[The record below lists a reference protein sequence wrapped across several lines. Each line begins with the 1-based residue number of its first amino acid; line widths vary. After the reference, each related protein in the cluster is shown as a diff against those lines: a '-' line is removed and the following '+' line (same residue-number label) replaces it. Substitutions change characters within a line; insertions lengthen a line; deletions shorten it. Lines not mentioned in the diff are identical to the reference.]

1 MAKKISILNPKGG
14 CGKTTLSSNL
24 GSSLLINGY
33 KTLLIDTDP
42 QGTLRDWKSM
52 DENDSQPQII
62 VIDRPNLQKDLTS
75 IAINFDYLIIDGAAK
90 LQDMI
95 TFAVKNS
102 DVVLIPIQPSAADIW
117 ACEALIHLIKA
128 RQEVTDGIPKA
139 AFIISRQ
146 IKNSNLARDIEEAL
160 KQFSF
165 PVFNSRTT
173 QRVIYGEALSSGKS
187 VFNIESSVEA
197 ASEIQN
203 ITKELQNFIYEQ
215 KI

>member
-24 GSSLLINGY
+24 GSSLLLNGY

-52 DENDSQPQII
+52 DENDNQPQII

-95 TFAVKNS
+95 AFAVKNS
-102 DVVLIPIQPSAADIW
+102 DVILIPIQPSAADIW

-146 IKNSNLARDIEEAL
+146 IKNSNLARDIDEAL

-187 VFNIESSVEA
+187 VFNIESSGEA

-203 ITKELQNFIYEQ
+203 ITRELQNFIYEQ

>member
-24 GSSLLINGY
+24 GSSLLLNGY

-146 IKNSNLARDIEEAL
+146 IKNSNLARDIDEAL

-187 VFNIESSVEA
+187 VFNIESSGEA
-197 ASEIQN
+197 ASEIHN

>member
-24 GSSLLINGY
+24 GSSLLLNGY

-52 DENDSQPQII
+52 DENDNQPQII

-146 IKNSNLARDIEEAL
+146 IKNSNLARDIDEAL

-187 VFNIESSVEA
+187 VFNIESSGEA

-203 ITKELQNFIYEQ
+203 ITRELQNFIYEQ

>member
-24 GSSLLINGY
+24 GSNLLINGY

-52 DENDSQPQII
+52 DINNSQPQII
-62 VIDRPNLQKDLTS
+62 IIDRPNLQKDLAS
-75 IAINFDYLIIDGAAK
+75 ISTNFDYLIIDGAAK

-95 TFAVKNS
+95 TFSVKNS

-128 RQEVTDGIPKA
+128 RQEVANGTPKA

-146 IKNSNLARDIEEAL
+146 IKNSNLAKDIDEAL

-165 PVFNSRTT
+165 QIFNSRTT
-173 QRVIYGEALSSGKS
+173 QRVIYSEALSSGKS
-187 VFNIESSVEA
+187 VFNIDNTGEA

-203 ITKELQNFIYEQ
+203 ITEELQNFIYEQ

>member
-24 GSSLLINGY
+24 GSSLLLNGY

-146 IKNSNLARDIEEAL
+146 IKNSNLARDIDEAL

-173 QRVIYGEALSSGKS
+173 QRVIYG
-187 VFNIESSVEA
+187 
-197 ASEIQN
+197 
-203 ITKELQNFIYEQ
+203 
-215 KI
+215 

>member
-24 GSSLLINGY
+24 GSSLLLNGY

-146 IKNSNLARDIEEAL
+146 IKNSNLARDIDEAL

-187 VFNIESSVEA
+187 VFNIESSGGA

>member
-24 GSSLLINGY
+24 GSSLLLNGY

-117 ACEALIHLIKA
+117 AREALIHLIKA

-146 IKNSNLARDIEEAL
+146 IKNSNLARDIDEAL

-187 VFNIESSVEA
+187 VFNIESSGEA

>member
-24 GSSLLINGY
+24 GSSLLLNGY

-52 DENDSQPQII
+52 DENDSQPEII

-146 IKNSNLARDIEEAL
+146 IKNSNLARDIDEAL

-187 VFNIESSVEA
+187 VFNIESSGEA

-203 ITKELQNFIYEQ
+203 ITKVLQNFIYEQ

>member
-24 GSSLLINGY
+24 GSSLLLNGY

-52 DENDSQPQII
+52 DETDSQPQII

-146 IKNSNLARDIEEAL
+146 IKNSNLARDIDEAL

-187 VFNIESSVEA
+187 VFNIESSGEA

>member
-24 GSSLLINGY
+24 GSSLLLNGY

-52 DENDSQPQII
+52 DENDSQLEII

-146 IKNSNLARDIEEAL
+146 IKNSNLARDIDEAL

-187 VFNIESSVEA
+187 VFNIESSGEA

>member
-24 GSSLLINGY
+24 GSSLLLNGY

-42 QGTLRDWKSM
+42 QGTLRDWKSI
-52 DENDSQPQII
+52 DENDSQPEII
-62 VIDRPNLQKDLTS
+62 VIDRPNLQKDLNS

-146 IKNSNLARDIEEAL
+146 IKNSNLARDIDEAL

-187 VFNIESSVEA
+187 VFNIESSGEA

>member
-24 GSSLLINGY
+24 GSSLILNGY

-52 DENDSQPQII
+52 DENDNQPEII

-146 IKNSNLARDIEEAL
+146 IKNSNLARDIDEAL

-187 VFNIESSVEA
+187 VFNIESSGEA

>member
-146 IKNSNLARDIEEAL
+146 IKNSNLARDIDEAL

-187 VFNIESSVEA
+187 VFNIENSGEA

>member
-24 GSSLLINGY
+24 GSSLLLNGY

-52 DENDSQPQII
+52 DENDIQPQII

-117 ACEALIHLIKA
+117 ACEALIYLIKA

-146 IKNSNLARDIEEAL
+146 IKNSNLARDIDEAL

-187 VFNIESSVEA
+187 VFNIESSGEA

>member
-24 GSSLLINGY
+24 GSSLLLNGY

-52 DENDSQPQII
+52 DENDSQPEII

-146 IKNSNLARDIEEAL
+146 IKNSNLARDIDEAL

-165 PVFNSRTT
+165 PVFNSERI
-173 QRVIYGEALSSGKS
+173 VFLSISETIL
-187 VFNIESSVEA
+187 VF
-197 ASEIQN
+197 
-203 ITKELQNFIYEQ
+203 TYFKRFTL
-215 KI
+215 

>member
-24 GSSLLINGY
+24 GSSLLLNGY

-52 DENDSQPQII
+52 DENDNQPQII

-95 TFAVKNS
+95 AFAVKNS
-102 DVVLIPIQPSAADIW
+102 DVILIPIQPSAADIW

-146 IKNSNLARDIEEAL
+146 IKNSNLARDIDEAL

-187 VFNIESSVEA
+187 VFNIESSGEA

>member
-24 GSSLLINGY
+24 GSSLLLNGY

-52 DENDSQPQII
+52 DENDIQPEII

-146 IKNSNLARDIEEAL
+146 IKNSNLARDIDEAL

-187 VFNIESSVEA
+187 VFNIESSGEA

>member
-24 GSSLLINGY
+24 GSSLLLNGY

-52 DENDSQPQII
+52 DENDNQPEII

-146 IKNSNLARDIEEAL
+146 IKNSNLARDIDEAL

-165 PVFNSRTT
+165 PVFDSRTT

-187 VFNIESSVEA
+187 VFNIESSGEA

-203 ITKELQNFIYEQ
+203 ITKELRNFIYEQ

>member
-24 GSSLLINGY
+24 GSSLLLNGY

-95 TFAVKNS
+95 TFAVKK
-102 DVVLIPIQPSAADIW
+102 L
-117 ACEALIHLIKA
+117 
-128 RQEVTDGIPKA
+128 
-139 AFIISRQ
+139 
-146 IKNSNLARDIEEAL
+146 
-160 KQFSF
+160 
-165 PVFNSRTT
+165 
-173 QRVIYGEALSSGKS
+173 
-187 VFNIESSVEA
+187 
-197 ASEIQN
+197 
-203 ITKELQNFIYEQ
+203 
-215 KI
+215 

>member
-24 GSSLLINGY
+24 GSSLLLNGY

-52 DENDSQPQII
+52 DENDSQPEII

-146 IKNSNLARDIEEAL
+146 IKNSNLARDIDEAL

-187 VFNIESSVEA
+187 VFNIESSREA

>member
-24 GSSLLINGY
+24 GSSLLLNGY

-146 IKNSNLARDIEEAL
+146 IKNSNLARDIDEAL

-187 VFNIESSVEA
+187 VFNIKSSGEA

>member
-24 GSSLLINGY
+24 GSSLLLNGY

-52 DENDSQPQII
+52 DENDNQPQII

-146 IKNSNLARDIEEAL
+146 IKNSNLARDIDEAL

-187 VFNIESSVEA
+187 VFNIESSGEA

>member
-24 GSSLLINGY
+24 GSSLLLNGY

-146 IKNSNLARDIEEAL
+146 IKNSNLARDIDEAL

-165 PVFNSRTT
+165 PVFKSRTT

-187 VFNIESSVEA
+187 VFNIESSGEA

>member
-24 GSSLLINGY
+24 GSSLLLNGY

-52 DENDSQPQII
+52 DENDNQPQII

-146 IKNSNLARDIEEAL
+146 IKNSNLARDIDEAL

-187 VFNIESSVEA
+187 VFNIESSEEA

>member
-24 GSSLLINGY
+24 GSSLLLNGY

-52 DENDSQPQII
+52 DENDNQPQII

-146 IKNSNLARDIEEAL
+146 IKNSNLARDIDEAL

-165 PVFNSRTT
+165 PIFNSCTT

-187 VFNIESSVEA
+187 VFNIESSGEA

>member
-24 GSSLLINGY
+24 GSSLLLDGY

-52 DENDSQPQII
+52 DENDNQPQII

-95 TFAVKNS
+95 AFAVKNS
-102 DVVLIPIQPSAADIW
+102 DVILIPIQPSAADIW

-146 IKNSNLARDIEEAL
+146 IKNSNLARDIDEAL

-187 VFNIESSVEA
+187 VFNIESSGEA

>member
-24 GSSLLINGY
+24 GSSLLLNGY

-146 IKNSNLARDIEEAL
+146 IKNSNLARDIDEAL

-165 PVFNSRTT
+165 SVFNSRTT

-187 VFNIESSVEA
+187 VFNIESSGEA

>member
-24 GSSLLINGY
+24 GSSLLLNGY

-52 DENDSQPQII
+52 DENDNQPQII

-146 IKNSNLARDIEEAL
+146 IKNSNLARDIDEAL

-165 PVFNSRTT
+165 PIFNSRTT

-187 VFNIESSVEA
+187 VFYIESSGEA

>member
-24 GSSLLINGY
+24 GSSLLLNGY

-52 DENDSQPQII
+52 DENDNQPEII

-146 IKNSNLARDIEEAL
+146 IKNSNLARDIDEAL

-187 VFNIESSVEA
+187 VFNIESSGEA

>member
-24 GSSLLINGY
+24 GSSLLLNGY

-146 IKNSNLARDIEEAL
+146 IKNSNLARGIDEAL

-187 VFNIESSVEA
+187 VFNIESSGEA

>member
-24 GSSLLINGY
+24 GSSLLLNGY

-52 DENDSQPQII
+52 DENDNQPEII

-146 IKNSNLARDIEEAL
+146 IKNSNLARDIDEAL

-187 VFNIESSVEA
+187 VFNIESSGEA

-203 ITKELQNFIYEQ
+203 ITQELQNFIYEQ

>member
-24 GSSLLINGY
+24 GSSLILNGY

-187 VFNIESSVEA
+187 VFNIESSGEVDY
-197 ASEIQN
+197 EIQN
-203 ITKELQNFIYEQ
+203 ITKELQNFIYEK

>member
-1 MAKKISILNPKGG
+1 MFVN
-14 CGKTTLSSNL
+14 
-24 GSSLLINGY
+24 
-33 KTLLIDTDP
+33 
-42 QGTLRDWKSM
+42 Q
-52 DENDSQPQII
+52 
-62 VIDRPNLQKDLTS
+62 
-75 IAINFDYLIIDGAAK
+75 
-90 LQDMI
+90 
-95 TFAVKNS
+95 
-102 DVVLIPIQPSAADIW
+102 
-117 ACEALIHLIKA
+117 
-128 RQEVTDGIPKA
+128 PKA

-146 IKNSNLARDIEEAL
+146 IKNSNLARDIDEAL

-187 VFNIESSVEA
+187 VFNIESSGAA

>member
-24 GSSLLINGY
+24 GSSLLLNGY

-52 DENDSQPQII
+52 DENDSQPEII

-146 IKNSNLARDIEEAL
+146 IKNSNLARDIDEAL

-165 PVFNSRTT
+165 SVFNSRTT

-187 VFNIESSVEA
+187 VFNIESSGEA